1 MSRKIE
7 RVNTSLEI
15 EEDIDLHETG
25 WIVQR
30 IGWGL
35 MLVVLVCATLGLFGD
50 GLLSETKL
58 AAGGTSVLYQ
68 KFLRSEAD
76 TEVEIVS
83 HDVSGKIRIAFSPN
97 FLDVY
102 KFDRMTPE
110 PTSQKIENGY
120 TILEFPANGQ
130 AHLVF
135 FFTTREGI
143 RGRIHTGI
151 SVNNTEFTLSPYIY
165 P

>member
-102 KFDRMTPE
+102 KFDRMTP
-110 PTSQKIENGY
+110 
-120 TILEFPANGQ
+120 
-130 AHLVF
+130 
-135 FFTTREGI
+135 
-143 RGRIHTGI
+143 
-151 SVNNTEFTLSPYIY
+151 
-165 P
+165 